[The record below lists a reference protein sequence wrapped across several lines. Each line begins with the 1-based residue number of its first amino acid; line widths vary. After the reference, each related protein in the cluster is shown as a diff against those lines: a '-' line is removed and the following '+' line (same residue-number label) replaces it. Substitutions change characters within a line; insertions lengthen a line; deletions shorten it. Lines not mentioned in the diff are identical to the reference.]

1 MSTAAAGA
9 ADLAEPAQ
17 VGGASAPRGWVRSP
31 AWDLFWLHAPA
42 WMFPLALLLSHGWPS
57 PDDSPLSTLYLVLAG
72 LFWIGH
78 RFSSTWMAWMSSAYR
93 PLLRSQPHRFITVPV
108 LVMVATVMIVA
119 DPLGALPGSAT
130 SRALVLGGVDYL
142 LVSHHFAAQHFGL
155 LSLYRG
161 RAGRSGDAAD
171 RRWDRAFAL
180 GIGGLAVIL
189 AELLQGATT
198 VPDRWLAALGLTDPL
213 LRWAEPLT
221 LLGQGTVVVATVLL
235 LLRERRTGPW
245 GPRALYIV
253 ELGGMALAAFTLD
266 LSLFIMLWT
275 AQHWLAAMGLASVV
289 VSGEPEPP
297 QDARWHGIFHHVN
310 SQPQRWV
317 LVVALLSLVTMPL
330 YEVES
335 SGGPDDQPALAALG
349 EAASSWLLSEPV
361 LPWLLALGF
370 ATAFLHYLLDRA
382 VWRLSHPEVRR
393 AAKPLLRPPP
403 G

>member
-9 ADLAEPAQ
+9 PALAEPGQ
-17 VGGASAPRGWVRSP
+17 VARVSAPRGWVRSP

-42 WMFPLALLLSHGWPS
+42 WMAPLALVLSHGWPS

-93 PLLRSQPHRFITVPV
+93 PLLRSQPHRFLTVPIVVMAATV
-108 LVMVATVMIVA
+108 LVVA
-119 DPLGALPGSAT
+119 DPVGLLPGTAT
-130 SRALVLGGVDYL
+130 GRALVLGGVDYL

-161 RAGRSGDAAD
+161 RAGRAGAPSD

-180 GIGGLAVIL
+180 GIGGLAVVL

-198 VPDRWLAALGLTDPL
+198 LPDRWLAGAGLSDAL
-213 LRWAEPLT
+213 LRWGEPLA
-221 LLGQGTVVVATVLL
+221 LAGQGAVVLATLVV
-235 LLRERRTGPW
+235 LLRERRAGPW

-253 ELGGMALAAFTLD
+253 ELGAMALAAFTLD

-275 AQHWLAAMGLASVV
+275 AQHWLAAMGLASLV

-297 QDARWHGIFHHVN
+297 QDARWHAIFHKIN
-310 SQPQRWV
+310 RRTLRWV
-317 LVVALLSLVTMPL
+317 LVVGLLSLMTMPL

-335 SGGPDDQPALAALG
+335 SGGPEDRPGLAALG
-349 EAASSWLLSEPV
+349 EPAAAWLLSDAV

-393 AAKPLLRPPP
+393 AAGALLRPP
-403 G
+403 GG